1 MKLIAFC
8 ASALM
13 MLSGLAHAGGA
24 PAPGPASAVST
35 LTPLPSVTRAVHSGP
50 NRQII
55 RTERGSSLA
64 TLVRPMSIP
73 RPPRPTLNVIRSFAS
88 AQPTADGGV
97 MVRSVTLT
105 TAQGPLS
112 VHVSLDGSGRI
123 TLLPVDPSEEQ
134 PTFSR

>member
-13 MLSGLAHAGGA
+13 VLSGFAHAGSTPSVGA
-24 PAPGPASAVST
+24 EVIST
-35 LTPLPSVTRAVHSGP
+35 LTPLPTVNRALSSHR
-50 NRQII
+50 NRQVI
-55 RTERGSSLA
+55 RTARGDSLT
-64 TLVRPMSIP
+64 TLVRPMRIP
-73 RPPRPTLNVIRSFAS
+73 RPPRPTLSVIRGFAD
-88 AQPTADGGV
+88 AQPTPDGGV